1 MAKSASFPIYV
12 QPPSQL
18 AIGAIGLETKVSTE
32 KCSLLVVDDEPYILP
47 TLAAL
52 LASDFTVVTADCAE
66 AAQSVFAKQEVHIVL
81 TDQKMPRMTGV
92 QLLEWVRVHHPNT
105 IRLLMTGYAEL
116 DDAVEAINRGQVYYY
131 LLKPWRTEEL
141 LQILRN
147 ACKEYRL
154 ERNQEHLLEELRVVN
169 DELKQLNSSL
179 EKRVV
184 DRTKAFEEA
193 NILLQKRTHELERL
207 ALTDPLTGLLN
218 RRAIVDLARSELKR
232 HARYPNPL
240 ALGLVDID
248 FFKDINSRFL
258 LTGGDEVLKA
268 LAKILTDS
276 LRSTDSLGRWG
287 GEEFMVVAPETD
299 FEGARVLAERIRSTV
314 EDTPIYYN
322 SHPIHVTVSVG
333 FAVADD
339 ELPVAFDRMEIE
351 AAAAE
356 EEAKMTGKNRSVI
369 RSMKH
374 SPVRVV
380 AV

>member
-1 MAKSASFPIYV
+1 
-12 QPPSQL
+12 
-18 AIGAIGLETKVSTE
+18 VSKD

-52 LASDFTVVTADCAE
+52 LANDFQVLTADCAE
-66 AAQSVFAKQEVHIVL
+66 AAQSVFAKQEVQIIL
-81 TDQKMPRMTGV
+81 TDQKMPQVTGV
-92 QLLEWVRVHHPNT
+92 QLLEWVRVNHPKT

-154 ERNQEHLLEELRVVN
+154 ERSQEHLMEELRIVN
-169 DELKQLNSSL
+169 DELKQLNVGL

-184 DRTKAFEEA
+184 ERTKALEEA
-193 NILLQKRTHELERL
+193 NQLLEKRTHELERL

-218 RRAIVDLARSELKR
+218 RRAIVELARSELKR
-232 HARYPNPL
+232 HARYPSPF

-248 FFKDINSRFL
+248 FFKEINSRFL
-258 LTGGDEVLKA
+258 LTGGDEVLKS
-268 LAKILTDS
+268 LAKVLTDS

-299 FEGARVLAERIRSTV
+299 LEGARVLAERIRSTV
-314 EDTPIYYN
+314 EETIIQYN
-322 SHPIHVTVSVG
+322 SHPIRVTVSVG
-333 FAVADD
+333 FAVMDD
-339 ELPVAFDRMEIE
+339 DSPMAFDRMEIE

-356 EEAKMTGKNRSVI
+356 EEAKMRGKNRCVV
-369 RSMKH
+369 RSMKQT
-374 SPVRVV
+374 SIPV
-380 AV
+380 ALG

>member
-1 MAKSASFPIYV
+1 
-12 QPPSQL
+12 
-18 AIGAIGLETKVSTE
+18 LETKVSKD

-52 LASDFTVVTADCAE
+52 LANDFQVLTADCAE
-66 AAQSVFAKQEVHIVL
+66 AAQSVFAKQEVQIIL
-81 TDQKMPRMTGV
+81 TDQKMPRVTGV
-92 QLLEWVRVHHPNT
+92 QLLEWVRVHHPKT

-154 ERNQEHLLEELRVVN
+154 ERSQEHLMEELRIVN
-169 DELKQLNSSL
+169 DELKELNVGL

-184 DRTKAFEEA
+184 ERTKALEEA
-193 NILLQKRTHELERL
+193 NQLLEKRTHELERL

-232 HARYPNPL
+232 HARYPSPF

-248 FFKDINSRFL
+248 FFKEINSRFL
-258 LTGGDEVLKA
+258 LTGGDEVLKS
-268 LAKILTDS
+268 LAKVLTDS

-299 FEGARVLAERIRSTV
+299 LEGARVLAERIRSTV
-314 EDTPIYYN
+314 EETIIHYN
-322 SHPIHVTVSVG
+322 SHPIRVTLSVG
-333 FAVADD
+333 FAVMDD
-339 ELPVAFDRMEIE
+339 DSPMEFDRMEIE

-356 EEAKMTGKNRSVI
+356 EEAKMRGKNRSIV
-369 RSMKH
+369 RSMKQT
-374 SPVRVV
+374 SVPV
-380 AV
+380 ALG